1 MDYQALKR
9 ELETDPKGVGY
20 ATPLALG
27 NDTALADL
35 LNAVTGTGSSTIKDA
50 SLARSDFLLAIA
62 PAYLTLPNL
71 SQVVQSKWDRILA
84 VISAADRIDIANPS
98 VQALLAQAVSD
109 GVLSQEHVDALGQRA
124 GSRAEVLFGAG
135 TVVGIQDVGF
145 ALRG

>member
-50 SLARSDFLLAIA
+50 SLPRINFLLAIA

-109 GVLSQEHVDALGQRA
+109 GVLSQ
-124 GSRAEVLFGAG
+124 
-135 TVVGIQDVGF
+135 
-145 ALRG
+145 